1 VKIALA
7 QINPTVGD
15 FAGNARLILDFTA
28 RAAAQQAD
36 LVIFPELSICGY
48 PPADLLEK
56 SAFLAR
62 AQQTLEEI
70 AAATASGPAILC
82 GTALAADSDAP
93 AGKHARNVAALLSA
107 GKIQFVQQKMLLPF
121 YDVFD
126 EQRYFEPA
134 QHQTLTLLNGQ
145 PLAITICED
154 AWNDKCFWPRRLYP
168 IDPVDELM
176 RQWATLP
183 DPIASTHPRIVLNI
197 SASPFWCGKR
207 DLRRNMLAAIARRHH
222 AFVVMVNQVG
232 GNDSLVFDGSSIAL
246 SPTGDLIAQ
255 GGSFRQDLFL
265 FDTDSFTAYSEDSS
279 LLNFLRE
286 NGMSNQALTHNVKDP
301 RLQEHLD
308 ESPEDAALV
317 RDLESILEG
326 ARPLLGEQIYS
337 AMTAETPLPVTQES
351 RPACESDWDRDD
363 IPAIWQALVLGTR
376 DYVRKCGFSK
386 ALVALSGGI
395 DSALVAA
402 IAVQALGS
410 ENVLGIGMPS
420 EFSST
425 GSIDDARALAENLGI
440 RFELVAIH
448 DVFTAYTRS
457 LEPLFAG
464 TPFGLAEENLQSRIR
479 GALLMA
485 LSNKFGA
492 LVLTTGNKSEM
503 STGYC
508 TLYGD
513 MVGALAVIGD
523 VFKTRVYALSHYANR
538 DREIIPHNTIAKPP
552 SAELRP
558 GQRDTDSLPPYEI
571 LDPILEAYVERYQS
585 AEQILAELTA
595 GHQSELSHSTEAR
608 VPHSSAASSPMSG
621 KAMQS
626 GGEAPQTLDLALI
639 RRVLSLVERSEYKRQ
654 QAAPILKVTRKSF
667 GNGRRFPIAVKVE
680 V

>member
-1 VKIALA
+1 MKIALA

-15 FAGNARLILDFTA
+15 FAGNSARILDFTA
-28 RAAAQQAD
+28 RAAKDSAD
-36 LVIFPELSICGY
+36 LVVFPELSICGY

-62 AQQTLEEI
+62 AQQTLDEL
-70 AAATASGPAILC
+70 AASTATGPAILC
-82 GTALAADSDAP
+82 GVALATAGPSAE
-93 AGKHARNVAALLSA
+93 GKHARNVAALLS
-107 GKIQFVQQKMLLPF
+107 GGHVTFLQQKMLLPF

-126 EQRYFEPA
+126 EQRYFQPA
-134 QHQTLTLLNGQ
+134 PHQSLHLLDGQ

-154 AWNDKCFWPRRLYP
+154 AWNDKGFWPRRLYSV
-168 IDPVDELM
+168 DPVDELM
-176 RQWATLP
+176 RQWAILP
-183 DPIASTHPRIVLNI
+183 DPIAAHPRIILNI
-197 SASPFWCGKR
+197 SASPYWCGKR
-207 DLRRNMLAAIARRHH
+207 DLRRNMLAAIARRHR

-232 GNDSLVFDGSSIAL
+232 GNDSLIFDGSSLVL
-246 SPTGDLIAQ
+246 SPTGDVLAH
-255 GGSFRQDLFL
+255 GASFTEDLVF
-265 FDTDSFTAYSEDSS
+265 FDTDDAVLSAAPALATPQKSHPAFEPDCDS
-279 LLNFLRE
+279 NE
-286 NGMSNQALTHNVKDP
+286 I
-301 RLQEHLD
+301 
-308 ESPEDAALV
+308 AA
-317 RDLESILEG
+317 
-326 ARPLLGEQIYS
+326 
-337 AMTAETPLPVTQES
+337 T
-351 RPACESDWDRDD
+351 
-363 IPAIWQALVLGTR
+363 WQALVLGTR

-386 ALVALSGGI
+386 ALVGLSGGI

-402 IAVQALGS
+402 IAVEALGP

-425 GSIDDARALAENLGI
+425 GSIDDARALAANLAI

-448 DVFTAYTRS
+448 DVFTAYSST

-523 VFKTRVYALSHYANR
+523 VFKTRVYALSRYANR

-558 GQRDTDSLPPYEI
+558 GQRDTDSLPPYDI

-585 AEQILAELTA
+585 AEQILAEVSDSA
-595 GHQSELSHSTEAR
+595 
-608 VPHSSAASSPMSG
+608 PSAAG
-621 KAMQS
+621 D
-626 GGEAPQTLDLALI
+626 TIDLALI
-639 RRVLSLVERSEYKRQ
+639 RRVLTLVERSEYKRQ
-654 QAAPILKVTRKSF
+654 QAAPVLKVTQKSF

-680 V
+680 L